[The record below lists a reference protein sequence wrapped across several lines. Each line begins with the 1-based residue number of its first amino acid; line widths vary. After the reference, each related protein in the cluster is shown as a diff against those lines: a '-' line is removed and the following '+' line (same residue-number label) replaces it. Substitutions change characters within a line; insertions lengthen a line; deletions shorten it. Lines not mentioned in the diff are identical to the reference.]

1 MAAVTIYQPVSAELP
16 IGGGRAALPAA
27 FWWRG
32 QRYDVAGYGRNWR
45 SEESGEP
52 WQCHLAQTN
61 RGDTVELRRHEHTGE
76 WQLARA
82 WWRETAV

>member
-1 MAAVTIYQPVSAELP
+1 MPAVTIYQPVSVELP
-16 IGGGRAALPAA
+16 AGGGRAALPAA
-27 FWWRG
+27 FWWR
-32 QRYDVAGYGRNWR
+32 R